1 MNRKYSIVYLM
12 GGFGNQVF
20 QLSFANNL
28 RKNGHKIFID
38 NSNYKKSNDGE
49 ISLREQ
55 ILPTKFFSFSEVG
68 KISKYILNIFNYL
81 RRDNFSNHIFNP
93 LKKFN
98 DKNYDISKESYFNY
112 FVGYWQNP
120 EIIENNKE
128 FLIESLSNN
137 KVLGKSFL
145 KKPPK
150 GSTMIH
156 IRRNDYVKMNE
167 ELNIEYFT
175 KAINKAKTQI
185 SKFNFDIF
193 TDDIDWVNSHK
204 IFKEA
209 NNIFYSSNSVEDT
222 IETFS
227 KMLVFENFIISN
239 STYSLIA
246 ALLGEK
252 SNSNIYYPDPWF
264 RNEDKT
270 LKLKKNWIKLPNN
283 G

>member
-1 MNRKYSIVYLM
+1 MTVKLKYAMVDITIS
-12 GGFGNQVF
+12 GF
-20 QLSFANNL
+20 
-28 RKNGHKIFID
+28 
-38 NSNYKKSNDGE
+38 
-49 ISLREQ
+49 
-55 ILPTKFFSFSEVG
+55 
-68 KISKYILNIFNYL
+68 
-81 RRDNFSNHIFNP
+81 
-93 LKKFN
+93 
-98 DKNYDISKESYFNY
+98 
-112 FVGYWQNP
+112 
-120 EIIENNKE
+120 
-128 FLIESLSNN
+128 
-137 KVLGKSFL
+137 SFL
-145 KKPPK
+145 KAKAIAITAFLAK
-150 GSTMIH
+150 G
-156 IRRNDYVKMNE
+156 E
-167 ELNIEYFT
+167 ELESSVNNAKTYVT
-175 KAINKAKTQI
+175 NAINKAETQI

-264 RNEDKT
+264 RNEDNT